1 MSSSSSAAAA
11 NYADGATAANAQQH
25 EMILGPLGID
35 PGTFGLVCAAVLLLF
50 VAYLVLPRGARAEY
64 FGAYPKRFAWSSRTN
79 RLRERMRNGGYG
91 GGGTVGGSTL
101 AGGASISSVPA
112 DARSIGIS
120 TLDGGASSYT
130 GGPQQQQ
137 NQNHTHRQLGIGP
150 AAAAAGAGA
159 TGGSY
164 SSGSLHQ
171 RRSFGAQ
178 HSGSGGSGGGP
189 SAPPAFDARGGGAN
203 RNNLIDLRSPNDE
216 IVISAAM
223 QQLRDPGVLV
233 VAHGSKGKP
242 KTVRLRL
249 VESAISWR
257 TETMRK
263 KPSQT
268 GSAGPKLG
276 KLHHVPL
283 AHILYVDVGKQTT
296 ALRRVE
302 NAPVMEDL
310 CFSLLTKEGSLD
322 LECNSAQERD
332 ALVSCFSMVL
342 DEVHASNWRDVQR
355 VPSSD
360 MPSSF
365 DGGDGEV

>member
-1 MSSSSSAAAA
+1 MG
-11 NYADGATAANAQQH
+11 D

-35 PGTFGLVCAAVLLLF
+35 PGYFGLVCAFLLF
-50 VAYLVLPRGARAEY
+50 LFVLYLIVPRGARVEY
-64 FGAYPKRFAWSSRTN
+64 FGAYPKRYTWSSRTKAA
-79 RLRERMRNGGYG
+79 RERIRHG
-91 GGGTVGGSTL
+91 GGVGGGIS
-101 AGGASISSVPA
+101 GGASISSIPA

-130 GGPQQQQ
+130 GGPGTVGGSSVQYGGGST
-137 NQNHTHRQLGIGP
+137 THRHLPAQGIGP
-150 AAAAAGAGA
+150 AG
-159 TGGSY
+159 TGGTGVPGASY
-164 SSGSLHQ
+164 SSGDRSGSLNQ
-171 RRSFGAQ
+171 RRSVGTSGRGSSAQ
-178 HSGSGGSGGGP
+178 YSGGTASGGS
-189 SAPPAFDARGGGAN
+189 APVFDASRAG
-203 RNNLIDLRSPNDE
+203 NLLDLSPHEE

-257 TETMRK
+257 TEQQRK
-263 KPSQT
+263 KPSQSGDT
-268 GSAGPKLG
+268 GPKLG

-283 AHILYVDVGKQTT
+283 SHILYVDVGKQTT

-302 NAPVMEDL
+302 NAAVSEDL

-322 LECNSAQERD
+322 LECNSARERD
-332 ALVSCFSMVL
+332 ALVSCFSLVL

-365 DGGDGEV
+365 DGGDEQMV